1 MAAFSNSPFAL
12 SPFAISRRALIAGAA
27 SAVLA
32 PAHLAGASA
41 GGLQAL
47 IASDHRR
54 AANRARDVWRKPL
67 ETIEF
72 FGIAPNSS
80 VVEILPGSAGYWL
93 EILAPYLRE
102 AGRYV
107 AAGRDAAAAAN
118 YLKDHERLLARLAA
132 DPARYGRVQVTK
144 FNAGL
149 HEIAPAGS
157 ADFVLVFRSLHNW
170 VERGEAEASLGVI
183 HKALKPGGR
192 FCLSGHRGRSDIPQ
206 EKQAGTGYL
215 RQDFAVAVVEKA
227 GFRLVGS
234 SEAKANPKDTKDHP
248 AGVWTLPPSFRLKD
262 QDREKYAAIGESDRF
277 LLKFAKA

>member
-1 MAAFSNSPFAL
+1 
-12 SPFAISRRALIAGAA
+12 
-27 SAVLA
+27 
-32 PAHLAGASA
+32 
-41 GGLQAL
+41 
-47 IASDHRR
+47 
-54 AANRARDVWRKPL
+54 
-67 ETIEF
+67 
-72 FGIAPNSS
+72 
-80 VVEILPGSAGYWL
+80 
-93 EILAPYLRE
+93 
-102 AGRYV
+102 
-107 AAGRDAAAAAN
+107 
-118 YLKDHERLLARLAA
+118 
-132 DPARYGRVQVTK
+132 
-144 FNAGL
+144 
-149 HEIAPAGS
+149 
-157 ADFVLVFRSLHNW
+157 VFRSLHNW